1 MKSLIA
7 ASAILCASALTAQV
21 NESIEVRVINVDVT
35 VTSKGVPVNGLS
47 AADFEI
53 FEDGKPQKITN
64 YYTSEQ
70 TATVAAAAP
79 AATPAAEVAA
89 PKQDP
94 RFRRRVLVLV
104 DNSHTTRHARDTA
117 LRQLEAMI
125 NDRFHGDYE
134 WSIGVIG
141 RGVVLLLPLTS
152 DKTAIHEALETI
164 RRAGTRAEGTGTF
177 AGATGREGTMLP
189 ETKTQSVPWSRFDD
203 WSDRLAQA
211 SSTDDAERA
220 AAARFT
226 VPAILD
232 AARGFAS
239 TAGRKIVF
247 LLTGDPGLND
257 IDKVQQIG
265 EGFNIRGIST
275 GNMRRG
281 NPDHSDGLWTAQ
293 KTIIDLR
300 KTIIEEANASD
311 VSFYIWNVQG
321 LTPAGDDIGA
331 SPSPITNTSAVFWLA
346 NQTGGR
352 LVTGNDPAAAVREFD
367 TVSSTFYS
375 LGYTP
380 SHPDD
385 GKYHAISV
393 RVKRKGDYA
402 LAYRSG
408 YSDSSSAVQLQRAMK
423 SPTAAAMEA
432 STLPVT
438 LAIGDPQTERGDV
451 NVPFE
456 VKVPFRTLQFLPGKN
471 GVAASVV
478 IYVSVFSE
486 IGRNLVASSFPLTPA
501 FKSGAPDL
509 NGTLVYRNSIKM
521 RKGERQRVVVAIRD
535 TVTDSVGMATQVVK
549 F

>member
-1 MKSLIA
+1 MKRLIA
-7 ASAILCASALTAQV
+7 AAAVLCASALTAQV
-21 NESIEVRVINVDVT
+21 TESIEVRVVNVDVT
-35 VTSKGVPVNGLS
+35 VTSKGAPVRGLS

-53 FEDGKPQKITN
+53 FEDGHPQKITN

-79 AATPAAEVAA
+79 ATMPAAEVAA

-117 LRQLEAMI
+117 LHQLEAMI

-164 RRAGTRAEGTGTF
+164 RRAGTRTEGTGTF

-189 ETKTQSVPWSRFDD
+189 KTKTQSVPWSKFDD

-226 VPAILD
+226 VPAIVD

-239 TAGRKIVF
+239 TTGRKIVF

-257 IDKVQQIG
+257 IEKVQQIG
-265 EGFNIRGIST
+265 EGFNIRGVST

-281 NPDHSDGLWTAQ
+281 NPDHNDGLWTAQ
-293 KTIIDLR
+293 RTIVDLR

-331 SPSPITNTSAVFWLA
+331 SPSPITNTSAAFWLA

-352 LVTGNDPAAAVREFD
+352 LVTGNDPAASVREFD

-385 GKYHAISV
+385 GKYHSISV

-408 YSDSSSAVQLQRAMK
+408 YSDSSSAVQLERAMK

-478 IYVSVFSE
+478 VYVSVFSE
-486 IGRNLVASSFPLTPA
+486 VGRNLVASSFPLTPG
-501 FKSGAPDL
+501 FKSGTPDP

-535 TVTDSVGMATQVVK
+535 TVTDSVGMATQVVR